1 MDRIDCFLTIAIV
14 DDTDGLIGYL
24 STLFLAEAFDSPCPY
39 CALFFLFWEITRSIS
54 NDMGMRVND
63 DFDRR

>member
-14 DDTDGLIGYL
+14 DDTDGLIDYL
-24 STLFLAEAFDSPCPY
+24 STLFLAEAFDSPCPH
-39 CALFFLFWEITRSIS
+39 CVFCLFGEITRSIS
-54 NDMGMRVND
+54 NDMEMRTND